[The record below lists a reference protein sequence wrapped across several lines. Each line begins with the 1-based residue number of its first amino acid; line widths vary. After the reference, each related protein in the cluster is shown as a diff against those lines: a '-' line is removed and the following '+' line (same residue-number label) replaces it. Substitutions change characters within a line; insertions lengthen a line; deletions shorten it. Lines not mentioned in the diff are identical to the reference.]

1 MLYEL
6 RLYECMPGRLPDV
19 LNNFDTII
27 LKQFEKHGIRQ
38 AGFWTTVIGESS
50 QTLYYML
57 VWESLAEREAKW
69 NAFVS
74 DPEYAKARD
83 KIMANGPTVA
93 NAKNFIL
100 SPTPFSTA
108 K

>member
-6 RLYECMPGRLPDV
+6 RIYECMPGRLPDV
-19 LNNFDTII
+19 LRNFETII
-27 LKQFEKHGIRQ
+27 LKQFDKHGIKQ

-57 VWESLAEREAKW
+57 VWESLAEREKKW
-69 NAFVS
+69 NAFVA
-74 DPEYAKARD
+74 DPDYAAGRA
-83 KIMANGPTVA
+83 KIMENGPTIA

-100 SPTPFSTA
+100 SPTPFSMVT
-108 K
+108 